1 MICRH
6 CGSAVD
12 RVFVDLGSSP
22 PSNAYVTEAT
32 AGDPE
37 PRLPLRVLVCESC
50 WLVQTED
57 FVSADRLFDRN
68 YAYFSGFSSTWVE
81 HCRWY
86 RDQMVARFDLGPDDH
101 VVEVA
106 TNDGTLLRFFK
117 ESGIP
122 CTGIEPTASTAEA
135 ARARGIDVVEEFLTV
150 KSASRF
156 RSIRPAANL
165 LAANNVLAH
174 VPDIVGFATGCRLLL
189 ADDGVATFEF
199 PHLVELVDNAQF
211 DTVYHEHFSYLS
223 LTAVEGV
230 FRLAGMDL
238 FDVEVLGTHGGSLR
252 VFAQPRSTGVHA
264 STGRLVE
271 VRQSEER
278 RGVASSGFYEGFQ
291 ERTDVIREVLV
302 DFLGTAKAD
311 GREVVGYGAA
321 AKGNTLLNYSGI
333 GPELL
338 PIVADRNPAKQG
350 CLLPGSRIPVVGPD
364 EIFRRRPSHVLILP
378 WNLRD
383 EVAEQL
389 SAIREWG
396 GTFVVAV
403 PRLETW

>member
-106 TNDGTLLRFFK
+106 TNDGTLLQFFK

>member
-1 MICRH
+1 
-6 CGSAVD
+6 
-12 RVFVDLGSSP
+12 
-22 PSNAYVTEAT
+22 
-32 AGDPE
+32 
-37 PRLPLRVLVCESC
+37 
-50 WLVQTED
+50 
-57 FVSADRLFDRN
+57 
-68 YAYFSGFSSTWVE
+68 
-81 HCRWY
+81 
-86 RDQMVARFDLGPDDH
+86 MVARFDLGPDDH

-106 TNDGTLLRFFK
+106 TNDGTLLQFFK